1 MNLRQYL
8 IVMSIGT
15 AVAIST
21 WCVVL
26 IAMNP
31 LTSGAIAL
39 VAFYV
44 TLTMG
49 LSGLFTIL
57 GTMIRT
63 YRFPDREIGG
73 IVNRSLRQAVFLT
86 ILLVGSLYLMT
97 QGLFST
103 LTLFIAV
110 LALGFLE
117 FFFLISSKDEIS
129 SEVDSQS

>member
-15 AVAIST
+15 AVAISA

-31 LTSGAIAL
+31 LTSGTVAL
-39 VAFYV
+39 VAFYT
-44 TLTMG
+44 TLTLG
-49 LSGLFTIL
+49 LAGLFTIL
-57 GTMIRT
+57 GTMVRT
-63 YRFPDREIGG
+63 YRFPEREIGAT
-73 IVNRSLRQAVFLT
+73 VNRSLRQAVFLT

-97 QGLFST
+97 EGLFST

-117 FFFLISSKDEIS
+117 FFFLISSKDE
-129 SEVDSQS
+129 VDSRS

>member
-15 AVAIST
+15 AVAISS

-39 VAFYV
+39 IAFYL
-44 TLTMG
+44 TLTLG
-49 LSGLFTIL
+49 LAGLFTIL
-57 GTMIRT
+57 GTAVRAA
-63 YRFPDREIGG
+63 RFPNRDVGG
-73 IVNRSLRQAVFLT
+73 IVNRSLRQAIFLT
-86 ILLVGSLYLMT
+86 VLLVGSLYLMT

-117 FFFLISSKDEIS
+117 FFFLISSKDED
-129 SEVDSQS
+129 DSAVHS

>member
-8 IVMSIGT
+8 VVMSIGT
-15 AVAIST
+15 AVALST

-44 TLTMG
+44 TLTLG
-49 LSGLFTIL
+49 LSGLFAIL
-57 GTMIRT
+57 GTMVRT
-63 YRFPDREIGG
+63 YRFPERDIGG

-86 ILLVGSLYLMT
+86 VLLVGSLYLMT
-97 QGLFST
+97 EGLFST

-117 FFFLISSKDEIS
+117 FFFLISSKDE
-129 SEVDSQS
+129 VDSQS

>member
-15 AVAIST
+15 AVAISS

-31 LTSGAIAL
+31 LTSGAVAL
-39 VAFYV
+39 VSFYV
-44 TLTMG
+44 TLTLG
-49 LSGLFTIL
+49 LAGLFTIL
-57 GTMIRT
+57 GTTART
-63 YRFPDREIGG
+63 YRFPDRDVGA
-73 IVNRSLRQAVFLT
+73 IVNRSLRQAIFLT

-103 LTLFIAV
+103 LTLFVAV

-117 FFFLISSKDEIS
+117 FFFLISSKDE
-129 SEVDSQS
+129 VDSQS

>member
-15 AVAIST
+15 AVALSA

-31 LTSGAIAL
+31 LTSGVLAL
-39 VAFYV
+39 AAFYL
-44 TLTMG
+44 TLSLG
-49 LSGLFTIL
+49 LAGLFTIL
-57 GTMIRT
+57 GTLVRT
-63 YRFPDREIGG
+63 YRFPHREVGS

-86 ILLVGSLYLMT
+86 ILLIGCLYLMT
-97 QGLFST
+97 QGLLST
-103 LTLFIAV
+103 LTLFVAV

-117 FFFLISSKDEIS
+117 FFFLISSQD
-129 SEVDSQS
+129 EVDSQS